1 MEDNTKENL
10 GGTVKK
16 NLFWNFGENILYKV
30 VQFLLQVVLAR
41 ILVPEDYGLC
51 AIVLAFLNI
60 AQELVNSGFANALIQ
75 GKDVKRLDF
84 SSVCYFSLGI
94 SFVLYIILFL
104 SAPYISI
111 FFEDTRI
118 TNIMRV
124 LGISLIIGAFNSV
137 QVAIVYKK
145 FEFRQSFIANL
156 VSISGSAVLGI
167 SAAWCGLGVWAL
179 VIQYFSNRVINT
191 LVFLILVKWLPSLE
205 FSFERIKV
213 LFSYGWKLMITSL
226 LSFLSQD
233 IYSIVVGKAFSKPQL
248 GLYDLGNKIPAN
260 FANTIASTIGRVLF
274 PAFSVLQEDSS
285 KIKAYIK
292 KTNQLASFVM
302 FPVLFSIGASA
313 KPIIVLLF
321 TNKWIDAV
329 PIMQLACIWY
339 AFNPIHYANIQVSK
353 AIGRSDLSLYIEG
366 SKKILDF
373 IFLLIMVRFGIVYVA
388 LGLTISSILGL
399 WIDIEPLKK
408 YIHYSTLEQ
417 LIDVLPSLITGIS
430 IFVIV
435 YQINVYVC
443 LNPLSLLLLDTVISV
458 LIFSILT
465 MLFNRKQLKEIYQS
479 FFIRFIG
486 KK

>member
-274 PAFSVLQEDSS
+274 PALSVLQEDSS

-313 KPIIVLLF
+313 
-321 TNKWIDAV
+321 
-329 PIMQLACIWY
+329 
-339 AFNPIHYANIQVSK
+339 
-353 AIGRSDLSLYIEG
+353 
-366 SKKILDF
+366 
-373 IFLLIMVRFGIVYVA
+373 
-388 LGLTISSILGL
+388 
-399 WIDIEPLKK
+399 
-408 YIHYSTLEQ
+408 
-417 LIDVLPSLITGIS
+417 
-430 IFVIV
+430 
-435 YQINVYVC
+435 
-443 LNPLSLLLLDTVISV
+443 
-458 LIFSILT
+458 
-465 MLFNRKQLKEIYQS
+465 
-479 FFIRFIG
+479 
-486 KK
+486 